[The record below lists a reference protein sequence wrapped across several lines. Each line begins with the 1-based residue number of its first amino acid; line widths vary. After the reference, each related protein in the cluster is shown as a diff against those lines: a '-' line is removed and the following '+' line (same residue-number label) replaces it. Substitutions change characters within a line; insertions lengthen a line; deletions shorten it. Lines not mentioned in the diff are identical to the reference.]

1 MCSDSFDIK
10 NFYVFESQINVIFCM
25 TSLYVFR
32 STISVRCAR
41 RTVLI
46 IHNAAVS
53 VTAKLNSFFSEK
65 QIFFFRFSKRRK
77 IWGVEFY
84 YSSKCYSTSN
94 YLFAI
99 VQYGLIHFIMRTL
112 AVIQSRSSNT
122 SLKYYAF
129 SNSNTDILYTLIH
142 FHHANLIPI

>member
-10 NFYVFESQINVIFCM
+10 NFYVSKSQINVIFCM

-53 VTAKLNSFFSEK
+53 LSVAAKLNLFFSEK
-65 QIFFFRFSKRRK
+65 QIIFFFRFSKRRK
-77 IWGVEFY
+77 IMG
-84 YSSKCYSTSN
+84 
-94 YLFAI
+94 
-99 VQYGLIHFIMRTL
+99 GLRFPTAHSATRI
-112 AVIQSRSSNT
+112 NP
-122 SLKYYAF
+122 
-129 SNSNTDILYTLIH
+129 
-142 FHHANLIPI
+142 FHHANLGRELEQEQQYFIKILCIFKSQYGYFIYLL